1 MQILFFINVLLGLVA
16 IRVNG
21 EAFSHLLAR
30 GLGEYFK
37 SLVVTN
43 SPEPT
48 TTIKSEQNEQK
59 SYNLQEFSSVELRTV
74 DLATI
79 VKINFF

>member
-1 MQILFFINVLLGLVA
+1 MLFGLVA

-37 SLVVTN
+37 SLAVTN

>member
-1 MQILFFINVLLGLVA
+1 MVFGHWQNSIRRSAIEIQKLFSIIVLFGLILIGVKGKV
-16 IRVNG
+16 
-21 EAFSHLLAR
+21 FSLLLAW

-37 SLVVTN
+37 NLAVTD

-59 SYNLQEFSSVELRTV
+59 TGNKV
-74 DLATI
+74 
-79 VKINFF
+79 